1 MKKIPE
7 RKERS
12 MRHEYKHPITYQDYL
27 IISGRL
33 KHLAGQ
39 DKHVGKD
46 GTYRV
51 RSLYFDNLSDKALR
65 EKIDGVNKR
74 EKFRIRYYNDDT
86 SFIRLEKKCRIYG
99 LCEKVSAPITKEE
112 VIKICHGDT
121 SFLLKSDKEL
131 FKELYA
137 KMQYQMLRPRVVV
150 DYKREP
156 YVYAPGNVRVTFD
169 SDIRTSLYQNRLFE
183 KELLTTPAHEGGML
197 MEVKYDAFLPE
208 IIQMAVRV
216 PNRHAEAFSKYAVCR
231 RFG

>member
-1 MKKIPE
+1 
-7 RKERS
+7 

-27 IISGRL
+27 IIAGRL

-39 DKHVGKD
+39 DKHVGED

-65 EKIDGVNKR
+65 EKIDGVDRR

-86 SFIRLEKKCRIYG
+86 SFIRLEKKCKIHG
-99 LCEKVSAPITKEE
+99 LCEKVSAPITREE
-112 VIKICHGDT
+112 VILLCHGDT
-121 SFLLKSDKEL
+121 SFLRLSDKEL
-131 FKELYA
+131 FRELYA
-137 KMQYQMLRPRVVV
+137 KMQYLMLRPKVIV

-156 YVYAPGNVRVTFD
+156 YVYGPGNVRITSD
-169 SDIRTSLYQNRLFE
+169 SDIRTSLYENSLFE
-183 KELLTTPAHEGGML
+183 KELLTMPVQEEGML

-208 IIQMAVRV
+208 IMQMAVRV
-216 PNRHAEAFSKYAVCR
+216 PNRQAEAFSKYAVCR

>member
-1 MKKIPE
+1 
-7 RKERS
+7 

-33 KHLAGQ
+33 RYLAKQ
-39 DKHVGKD
+39 DKHVGAD

-65 EKIDGVNKR
+65 EKTDGLDRR

-86 SFIRLEKKCRIYG
+86 SFIRLEKKCKLHG
-99 LCEKVSAPITKEE
+99 LCEKVSAPLTREE

-121 SFLLKSDKEL
+121 DFLLQSDREL
-131 FKELYA
+131 LKELYA
-137 KMQYQMLRPRVVV
+137 KMRYQLLRPRVVV

-156 YVYAPGNVRVTFD
+156 YVYGPGNVRITFD
-169 SDIRTSLYQNRLFE
+169 SDIRTSLYENHLFE
-183 KELLTTPAHEGGML
+183 KELLTVPVDRGGIL

-208 IIQMAVRV
+208 IMQMAVRV
-216 PNRHAEAFSKYAVCR
+216 PNRKAEAFSKYAVCR
-231 RFG
+231 KFG

>member
-1 MKKIPE
+1 
-7 RKERS
+7 

-27 IISGRL
+27 IITGRL

-39 DKHVGKD
+39 DKHVGED

-65 EKIDGVNKR
+65 EKIDGVDRR

-86 SFIRLEKKCRIYG
+86 SFIRLEKKCKIRG
-99 LCEKVSAPITKEE
+99 LCEKVSAPITREE
-112 VIKICHGDT
+112 VILLCHGDT
-121 SFLLKSDKEL
+121 SFLRLSDKEL
-131 FKELYA
+131 FRELYA
-137 KMQYQMLRPRVVV
+137 KMQYQMLRPKVIV

-156 YVYAPGNVRVTFD
+156 YVYGPGNVRITFD
-169 SDIRTSLYQNRLFE
+169 SDIRTSLYENSLFE
-183 KELLTTPAHEGGML
+183 KELLTMPVQEEGIL

-208 IIQMAVRV
+208 IMQMAVRV
-216 PNRHAEAFSKYAVCR
+216 PNRQAEAFSKYAVCR